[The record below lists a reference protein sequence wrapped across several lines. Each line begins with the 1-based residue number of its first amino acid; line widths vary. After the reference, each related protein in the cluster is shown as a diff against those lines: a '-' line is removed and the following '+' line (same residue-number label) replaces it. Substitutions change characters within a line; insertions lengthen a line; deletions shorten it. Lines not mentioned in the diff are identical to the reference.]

1 MSDGHAAEAACDE
14 PCRPSERDMMHVPKP
29 PELCCKHEE
38 AIGVIYNL
46 IHAWQGRELTLE
58 SLSDTLQSRL
68 DALESRV
75 KALEADRGTT

>member
-1 MSDGHAAEAACDE
+1 MTDGQSEWVRAAEEASDE

-38 AIGVIYNL
+38 AIGVIYNR
-46 IHAWQGRELTLE
+46 IHAWQGREL
-58 SLSDTLQSRL
+58 TLQSRL

-75 KALEADRGTT
+75 KALEADGGTT